1 MRTLI
6 KIVVGIAV
14 VLVVGVAIAFL
25 LNLRRE
31 GDLLERFPPPGKMVD
46 IGGRRLHLQC
56 RGADTKPVVVFEN
69 GAFAT
74 TVWYRAALD
83 EVAKIARVC
92 MYDRAGLGWSDPVPA
107 PRSLG
112 ARVDDLHAL
121 LEKAHESPP
130 YILVGHSMGGLLA
143 RIYTKKFPNDVAG
156 LVLIESSEEQMNGSQ
171 RSERESAENAKQIGI
186 GAMVLSLGIQIPQ
199 VRFPNGPADQ
209 EIIQRASVFRAGQDD
224 LLAMS
229 RLTEELQSIGS
240 LEALDDLPLVVV
252 QQGRPDPNRA
262 MERAKEWREAQA
274 RLARLSTR
282 SEELVAERSWHS
294 VMNDEPEMYRIAVA
308 KVLDMIRTDT
318 E

>member
-74 TVWYRAALD
+74 TVWYRAAFD

-240 LEALDDLPLVVV
+240 LESLDDLPLVVV
-252 QQGRPDPNRA
+252 QQGRPDPNRV

>member
-74 TVWYRAALD
+74 TVWYRAAFD

-171 RSERESAENAKQIGI
+171 RSERESAENAKQIGS

-240 LEALDDLPLVVV
+240 LEALGDLPLVVV
-252 QQGRPDPNRA
+252 QQGRPDPNRV

-308 KVLDMIRTDT
+308 KVLDMIRTDM

>member
-74 TVWYRAALD
+74 TVWYRAAFD

-252 QQGRPDPNRA
+252 QQGRPDPSRA
-262 MERAKEWREAQA
+262 MERTKEWREAQA

>member
-74 TVWYRAALD
+74 TVWYRAAFD
-83 EVAKIARVC
+83 EVAKIALVC

-229 RLTEELQSIGS
+229 RLTEELQSIGN

-252 QQGRPDPNRA
+252 QQGRPDPNRT